1 MRRPGASAGA
11 AHAAASG
18 AQTMKR
24 IAAGLIAALMLSPAS
39 YAAGTETFG
48 VSLGKTTFEEFT
60 GKYPAYFS
68 EGKSGCED
76 YQSYGVYTS
85 QIEDDSLFSL
95 QVSFDGNGRAAAVAA
110 RLKKAKGDEV
120 LSILREK
127 YKEVKTA
134 HDGRQD
140 DGSGTAYS
148 FRNGDDKIDLFIPTD
163 GGLIELRYAVPEFRW
178 ICTKDRDGNYN
189 RDGLQDLL

>member
-1 MRRPGASAGA
+1 M
-11 AHAAASG
+11 
-18 AQTMKR
+18 
-24 IAAGLIAALMLSPAS
+24 
-39 YAAGTETFG
+39 
-48 VSLGKTTFEEFT
+48 
-60 GKYPAYFS
+60 
-68 EGKSGCED
+68 
-76 YQSYGVYTS
+76 
-85 QIEDDSLFSL
+85 
-95 QVSFDGNGRAAAVAA
+95 SFDGNGRAAAVAA

-120 LSILREK
+120 LGILREK

-148 FRNGDDKIDLFIPTD
+148 FRNGDDKVDLFIPAD

-178 ICTKDRDGNYN
+178 TCTKDSNGNYN

>member
-85 QIEDDSLFSL
+85 QIEDDSLF
-95 QVSFDGNGRAAAVAA
+95 
-110 RLKKAKGDEV
+110 
-120 LSILREK
+120 
-127 YKEVKTA
+127 
-134 HDGRQD
+134 
-140 DGSGTAYS
+140 
-148 FRNGDDKIDLFIPTD
+148 
-163 GGLIELRYAVPEFRW
+163 
-178 ICTKDRDGNYN
+178 
-189 RDGLQDLL
+189 

>member
-1 MRRPGASAGA
+1 
-11 AHAAASG
+11 
-18 AQTMKR
+18 MKR
-24 IAAGLIAALMLSPAS
+24 LAAGLIAALMLSPAS

-48 VSLGKTTFEEFT
+48 VSLGSLGKTTFEEFT

>member
-48 VSLGKTTFEEFT
+48 VSLGKTTFE
-60 GKYPAYFS
+60 A

-95 QVSFDGNGRAAAVAA
+95 EVSFDGNGRAAAVAA

-120 LSILREK
+120 LGILREK

-148 FRNGDDKIDLFIPTD
+148 FRNGDDKVDLFIPAD

-178 ICTKDRDGNYN
+178 TCTKDSNGNYN